1 MSWLYIFIGV
11 IAFISGIILI
21 WFLVRAWPQLTLLDA
36 HKITKVK
43 ESSKKDEILRR
54 RVAQAQATKEIKQT
68 IFTAW
73 LIDWWKRIQT
83 QFRTQVDRLER
94 LMLDERRG
102 TKFVPLTD
110 QEIGA
115 RNHQVKVLLRNAEN
129 AFADGAYET
138 AEKIYIEVISLDE
151 HNAVAYAGLG
161 NVYFAEEHF
170 TEARETYRY
179 ALRLD
184 KNNETAWLH
193 LADIAEREGHLEKA
207 VEYYQKA
214 LLLNDSIS
222 SRFVKMYEL
231 LIQLNQP
238 DTALAAIEQALALE
252 PQNPKYLD
260 NFITTS
266 IIVGNKNQAEDGYQR
281 LRMVNPENQKLSA
294 FRDRIDA
301 LV

>member
-193 LADIAEREGHLEKA
+193 LADIAERDGHLEKA

>member
-54 RVAQAQATKEIKQT
+54 RVAQAQATKEVKQT

-193 LADIAEREGHLEKA
+193 LADIAERDGHLEKA